1 VKYFLRHFQNTSV
14 SLLLIAILILN
25 FASLLYAGTIA
36 GNVKFPGA
44 VPDLKPIQVSK
55 DHDYCGM
62 TLPDNSLLLG
72 GGGELKNSVVYIEA
86 PEIHRAPS
94 NKENILDTDGCSF
107 VPRVTAMA
115 LGEKLI
121 IRNSDPKLHIV
132 HSYLDKQTVFN
143 LAVPFKG
150 HQMEIT
156 RKLKKPGLLEV
167 HCDTH
172 AWMRGYIHVFD
183 HPFFAVT
190 DERGSFT
197 IANVPPGAYTLKAW
211 HEKTGIQSL
220 EITVPEN
227 GETRVNLEM
236 GRWQ

>member
-1 VKYFLRHFQNTSV
+1 MKNFPRHLLVTIA
-14 SLLLIAILILN
+14 SLPLIAFLFFN
-25 FASLLYAGTIA
+25 FASLVNAGTIV
-36 GNVKFPGA
+36 GDVKFIGA
-44 VPDLKPIQVSK
+44 APDLKPIQVSK

-62 TLPDNSLLLG
+62 TLPDNSLIVG
-72 GGGELKNSVVYIEA
+72 RNGELKNTVVYIEA
-86 PEIHRAPS
+86 PGIHRTPS

-156 RKLKKPGLLEV
+156 RKVKKPGLLEV

-190 DERGSFT
+190 DERGSFS
-197 IANVPPGAYTLKAW
+197 IANLPAGLYTLKAW
-211 HEKTGIQSL
+211 HEKAGVQSL
-220 EITVPEN
+220 EITVPEK
-227 GETRVNLEM
+227 GETRVNLEV

>member
-1 VKYFLRHFQNTSV
+1 VKHFLRHLLTPFI
-14 SLLLIAILILN
+14 SLSLIAIVFLN
-25 FASLLYAGTIA
+25 FASLLNAGAIV

-44 VPDLKPIQVSK
+44 VAALKPIQVSK

-72 GGGELKNSVVYIEA
+72 GGGELKNAVVYIEA
-86 PEIHRAPS
+86 PGIHRALT

-107 VPRVTAMA
+107 VPRITAMA

-121 IRNSDPKLHIV
+121 IHNNDPKLHIV

-156 RKLKKPGLLEV
+156 RKIKKPGLLEV

-190 DERGSFT
+190 DGKGFF
-197 IANVPPGAYTLKAW
+197 AVPNVPAGVYTLKVW
-211 HEKTGIQSL
+211 HEKAGAQSI
-220 EITVPEN
+220 EVKVPEE
-227 GETRVNLEM
+227 GEIRVELEV
-236 GRWQ
+236 GK

>member
-1 VKYFLRHFQNTSV
+1 MKHFPRHLQATSI
-14 SLLLIAILILN
+14 SLLLIAILFLN
-25 FASLLYAGTIA
+25 FVSLLNAGTIA
-36 GNVKFPGA
+36 GDVKFPGT

-55 DHDYCGM
+55 DHDYCGL

-72 GGGELKNSVVYIEA
+72 GGGELKNAVVYIEA
-86 PEIHRAPS
+86 SGIRPTPS
-94 NKENILDTDGCSF
+94 SKENILDTDGCSF

-150 HQMEIT
+150 QQMEIT
-156 RKLKKPGLLEV
+156 RKIKKPGLLEV

-183 HPFFAVT
+183 HPFFVVT
-190 DERGSFT
+190 DERGLFSV
-197 IANVPPGAYTLKAW
+197 ANVPAGAYTLKAW
-211 HEKTGIQSL
+211 HEKGGVRSV
-220 EITVPEN
+220 EVKVPEE
-227 GETRVNLEM
+227 GEIKVSFDF
-236 GRWQ
+236 GR